1 MHEEKLTDQE
11 ITAILNDEPVGHLAL
26 AKNNQPYI
34 VPMNYVYREG
44 QILFHSRTS
53 GRKVDYIASNGLA
66 CFQVGSY
73 GEVIRGEKPC
83 KFNYSF
89 KSVLVE
95 GSISEVEDRAAKEE
109 ALEAIIE
116 KYAGPEFGRG
126 RMLPENID
134 GVKVFAIMPSVISGK
149 KDT

>member
-11 ITAILNDEPVGHLAL
+11 ITAILNEELIGHLAL

-34 VPMNYVYREG
+34 VPLNYVYRGGE
-44 QILFHSRTS
+44 ILFHSRTS
-53 GRKVDYIASNGLA
+53 GRKIDYIASNRLA

-126 RMLPENID
+126 KMLPENID
-134 GVKVFAIMPSVISGK
+134 GVKVFAIKPSVISGK

>member
-1 MHEEKLTDQE
+1 MHDEKLTEQE

-34 VPMNYVYREG
+34 VPLNYVYREG

-73 GEVIRGEKPC
+73 GEVIRGENPC
-83 KFNYSF
+83 KFNYNF

-95 GSISEVEDRAAKEE
+95 GNISEVEDRVAKEE

-126 RMLPENID
+126 RMLPENIES
-134 GVKVFAIMPSVISGK
+134 VKVFTIMPSVISGK